1 KKKISIIF
9 FTYKRAIL
17 LDAALKS
24 LINNSEDLISYPIN
38 IIYHHDKYH
47 DKSYK
52 LLNDRYKN
60 KVKFYKR
67 EKKPFHSFFLQLLR
81 PLNFI
86 WLLRYPSMMRNFT
99 NFKEILETILK
110 KNTNDLVML
119 CTDDTIF
126 YKKIKIPQKILKE
139 IIRKKN
145 KFFFRTNFGLK
156 LKGLYS
162 AKKNSYNFT
171 DASKKI
177 ICWNSKNKNLNFHMK
192 YHFQVE
198 GAIYHKKSLHN
209 FLKPV
214 LYHNPVTLEAIG
226 YREAKLRNYFLNTFS
241 GSQRTAVT
249 YEINSVQNVT
259 DLRYNYRIQLNPF
272 LMMKA
277 YINNYVLCNLIPY
290 KERNFSKIIPKVV
303 YVVKQNNKNKNKNK
317 NKKNIL
323 TLKFKK

>member
-1 KKKISIIF
+1 MKKKISIVF

-24 LINNSEDLISYPIN
+24 LINNSEDLINYPIN

-60 KVKFYKR
+60 KVKFFKR
-67 EKKPFHSFFLQLLR
+67 EKKSLYSIFLQLVR
-81 PLNFI
+81 PLNFL
-86 WLLRYPSMMRNFT
+86 WLLRYPSMLRNFT
-99 NFKEILETILK
+99 NFKDILETILK
-110 KNTNDLVML
+110 KNKNELVML

-126 YKKIKIPQKILKE
+126 YKKIKIPQKILKK
-139 IIRKKN
+139 IIYHKN

-162 AKKNSYNFT
+162 AKKNSYNFI
-171 DASKKI
+171 DSSKKI
-177 ICWNSKNKNLNFHMK
+177 IFWNSKNKNLNFHMK

-198 GAIYHKKSLHN
+198 GAIYHKKSLHS
-209 FLKPV
+209 FLKPI

-249 YEINSVQNVT
+249 YEINSVQNDT

-277 YINNYVLCNLIPY
+277 YLNNYVLCNLIPY

-303 YVVKQNNKNKNKNK
+303 YVVKQNKKNKNKS
-317 NKKNIL
+317 KKNIL
-323 TLKFKK
+323 TLKF